1 MDECLNHVDLVNPV
15 QYLPGTRY
23 TGSVHNAEARTRV
36 IGSMRKGPKD

>member
-23 TGSVHNAEARTRV
+23 TGWVHNAGAREWAT
-36 IGSMRKGPKD
+36 GSMRKGPKD